1 MSGGKLSMILR
12 QLLDEHKKS
21 SQEKDE
27 TVETEKEV
35 DTVRSG
41 SEEEE
46 IEASEEK
53 LKRSSHF

>member
-1 MSGGKLSMILR
+1 MILR